1 METAK
6 KYMRRGIPYLA
17 VIFMVLWQWPIW
29 QHTAWAAGGVHGFS
43 VESIQQA
50 GVRDTAFAEAI
61 FDSISAHIADGS
73 YSISPGDST
82 EKILL
87 EYGAHTAQAEI
98 DAQGREIR
106 DISGIWLLRHA
117 TRIDL
122 SDNQIQ
128 DLSPLKRDMSIEE
141 QANYFAATEIVLT
154 GNPICRVPEQLIG
167 FTAGCYRLDEKIT
180 IPVSLS
186 YRNDEAERR
195 LLLHYFEEPGGR
207 PTEKAVAFRNREEA
221 ESLHSIEQAYPLSF
235 SMTARY
241 LQREGTEAQLQLQWS
256 MPLDV
261 RFMREFE
268 DVIYEKTL
276 GSIELTATTEE
287 GEPLPGICY
296 RIWQV
301 DSGREIRNADGGA
314 DYITDVTGRIY
325 IANLEAGTYRIEQR
339 NRKPGYEARRRSFQV
354 VIRDA
359 RQGAEIPEKEA
370 QCSGLPKRYVLTD
383 DMKNIRFLN
392 RGEVQGIE
400 TEEDTA
406 VFQQAE
412 ALNCDGFLSDRG
424 YVELLKGELPYKEG
438 YGLLPGSRVSIY
450 EDETLLGSY
459 SHPTEAK
466 QVLNRRIQEQG
477 LRRDSRRI
485 RVEEALFY
493 DGGCQKV
500 NATLSRSEDSEI
512 HRIVVKKSWRG
523 AATPSE
529 AYFRPV
535 LRRNGEV
542 VAVLG
547 TVKAVNAENG
557 WEVSWNLLQATPADA
572 RRGLIR
578 RASMTDA
585 EREEEFRE
593 DAELLNDS
601 GDTDGQI
608 SVEEVDI
615 PAGWTPEYQ
624 AFRRIGDSA
633 YFDVTNRKEKSV
645 RIDRFFSRGQ
655 DATNAKRR
663 ERQPERLR
671 RTERATEEVK
681 EQAEPTKQQEVKRE
695 EVKPQEARQ
704 EVQKADAPPGRADES
719 HRQIQAEKRETATLA
734 YLPWAE
740 IRSCKVKKT
749 QGHVPGRQL
758 VLAGTG
764 ERTQRTVLRRLP
776 HTGEIAEKQGI
787 WFHLAILWSLAML
800 LRALHMI
807 ARQH

>member
-17 VIFMVLWQWPIW
+17 VIFMVLWQWPVW
-29 QHTAWAAGGVHGFS
+29 QHTAWAAGGGHGFS

-61 FDSISAHIADGS
+61 YDSISAHIADGS
-73 YSISPGDST
+73 YSVSPGDST

-87 EYGAHTAQAEI
+87 EYGAYTAQAEI
-98 DAQGREIR
+98 DAQGRGIR

-117 TRIDL
+117 TRINL
-122 SDNQIQ
+122 SDNRIQ

-154 GNPICRVPEQLIG
+154 GNPIRRVPEQMIG
-167 FTAGCYRLDEKIT
+167 FTAGNYRVDEIIT
-180 IPVSLS
+180 VPVSLS
-186 YRNDEAERR
+186 YRNEAAERR

-207 PTEKAVAFRNREEA
+207 PTEKAVVFRNREEA
-221 ESLHSIEQAYPLSF
+221 EILHSIERAYPLSF
-235 SMTARY
+235 SVTARY
-241 LQREGTEAQLQLQWS
+241 LQQEGAEARLQLQWS

-268 DVIYEKTL
+268 DAVYEKTL

-296 RIWQV
+296 RIWQA
-301 DSGREIRNADGGA
+301 DSGREILNTDGGA
-314 DYITDVTGRIY
+314 DYITDEKGRIY
-325 IANLEAGTYRIEQR
+325 IANLEAGTYRIEQQSR
-339 NRKPGYEARRRSFQV
+339 ESGYEARRRSFQV

-359 RQGAEIPEKEA
+359 RQGAGIPEKEKL
-370 QCSGLPKRYVLTD
+370 CSGLPKSYALTGD
-383 DMKNIRFLN
+383 VKNIRFLN
-392 RGEVQGIE
+392 RGEIQGIE
-400 TEEDTA
+400 TETDTA
-406 VFQQAE
+406 VLQQAE
-412 ALNCDGFLSDRG
+412 VLNCDGFLSDLG

-438 YGLLPGSRVSIY
+438 YELLPGSRVSIY
-450 EDETLLGSY
+450 EDGTLLGSY
-459 SHPTEAK
+459 AHPTEAK
-466 QVLNRRIQEQG
+466 QVLNRRIREQD
-477 LRRDSRRI
+477 LQRDSRRI
-485 RVEEALFY
+485 RVVEALFY
-493 DGGCQKV
+493 DGGCQRV
-500 NATLSRSEDSEI
+500 NAIFSRPGNSEI

-547 TVKAVNAENG
+547 AVKTVNAANG
-557 WEVSWNLLQATPADA
+557 WEVSWNLQATSSDA
-572 RRGLIR
+572 RRGSMQ
-578 RASMTDA
+578 RASMADA

-593 DAELLNDS
+593 DAELLHDS

-608 SVEEVDI
+608 GVEEVDI
-615 PAGWTPEYQ
+615 PAGWKPEYR

-633 YFDVTNRKEKSV
+633 YFDVTNRKETLAG
-645 RIDRFFSRGQ
+645 IDRFFSRGENT
-655 DATNAKRR
+655 ANAKRP
-663 ERQPERLR
+663 ERQPELLR
-671 RTERATEEVK
+671 RTEDATEK
-681 EQAEPTKQQEVKRE
+681 KQAEPTKQPEVKHE

-704 EVQKADAPPGRADES
+704 EVQKADARSGREDEP
-719 HRQIQAEKRETATLA
+719 HRQKQAEKRETATIA

-740 IRSCKVKKT
+740 IGSCKVKKT
-749 QGHVPGRQL
+749 QGQVPGRQL
-758 VLAGTG
+758 VLAGMG

-776 HTGEIAEKQGI
+776 HTGETVAKQVV

-800 LRALHMI
+800 LRALHMV

>member
-17 VIFMVLWQWPIW
+17 VIFMVLWQWPVW
-29 QHTAWAAGGVHGFS
+29 QHTAWAAGGGNGFS

-50 GVRDTAFAEAI
+50 GVRDAAFAKAI
-61 FDSISAHIADGS
+61 FDSISSHIADGS
-73 YSISPGDST
+73 YSVSPGDST

-87 EYGAHTAQAEI
+87 EYGAHTAEAEI
-98 DAQGREIR
+98 DARGREIR
-106 DISGIWLLRHA
+106 DISGIRLLRHA

-128 DLSPLKRDMSIEE
+128 DLSPLKRDMRIEE

-154 GNPICRVPEQLIG
+154 GNPIHRVPEQMMG
-167 FTAGCYRLDEKIT
+167 FIAGCYRLDEKIT
-180 IPVSLS
+180 VPVSLS
-186 YRNDEAERR
+186 YRNDDAERR

-207 PTEKAVAFRNREEA
+207 PTEKAVVFRNREEA
-221 ESLHSIEQAYPLSF
+221 EILHSIEQAYPLPF
-235 SMTARY
+235 SVTARY
-241 LQREGTEAQLQLQWS
+241 LQREGTEARLQLQWS

-268 DVIYEKTL
+268 DAVYEKTL

-287 GEPLPGICY
+287 GEPLPGIYY
-296 RIWQV
+296 RIWQA
-301 DSGREIRNADGGA
+301 DSGREILSTDGSA
-314 DYITDVTGRIY
+314 DYITDGKGRIY

-339 NRKPGYEARRRSFQV
+339 NRKPGYEARQSSFQV

-359 RQGAEIPEKEA
+359 RQSAGIPEKEA
-370 QCSGLPKRYVLTD
+370 QCSGLPKSYALTGNV
-383 DMKNIRFLN
+383 KNIRFLN
-392 RGEVQGIE
+392 RGEMQGIE

-406 VFQQAE
+406 VLQPAD
-412 ALNCDGFLSDRG
+412 ALNCDGFLSDLG

-438 YGLLPGSRVSIY
+438 YELLPGSRVSIY

-459 SHPTEAK
+459 AHPTEAK
-466 QVLNRRIQEQG
+466 QVLNRRIREQD

-485 RVEEALFY
+485 RVVEALFY
-493 DGGCQKV
+493 DGGCQRV
-500 NATLSRSEDSEI
+500 NAIFSRPEDSEI
-512 HRIVVKKSWRG
+512 RRIVVKKRWHG

-547 TVKAVNAENG
+547 AVKAVNADNG
-557 WEVSWNLLQATPADA
+557 WEVGWNLQATPSDA
-572 RRGLIR
+572 RRR
-578 RASMTDA
+578 TMQRASMADA

-601 GDTDGQI
+601 NDAGGQI
-608 SVEEVDI
+608 GVEEVDI

-633 YFDVTNRKEKSV
+633 YFEVTNRKEISV
-645 RIDRFFSRGQ
+645 GINRFFSRGQ
-655 DATNAKRR
+655 DAANAKRG
-663 ERQPERLR
+663 ERQPELLR
-671 RTERATEEVK
+671 RTERAAEEVN
-681 EQAEPTKQQEVKRE
+681 EQTDPTKQQEVKRK
-695 EVKPQEARQ
+695 EVKPQEVRQ
-704 EVQKADAPPGRADES
+704 EAQIQDARPGREDEP
-719 HRQIQAEKRETATLA
+719 HRQVQAEKRETATPA

-749 QGHVPGRQL
+749 QGQLQGRQL
-758 VLAGTG
+758 VLAGAG

-776 HTGEIAEKQGI
+776 HTGETAAKQGV

>member
-17 VIFMVLWQWPIW
+17 VIFMVLWQWPVW
-29 QHTAWAAGGVHGFS
+29 QHTAWAAGGGHGFS

-87 EYGAHTAQAEI
+87 EYGSHTAQAEI
-98 DAQGREIR
+98 DAHGREIR

-154 GNPICRVPEQLIG
+154 ENPICRVPEQMIG
-167 FTAGCYRLDEKIT
+167 FIAGCYRLDEKIT
-180 IPVSLS
+180 VPVLLS

-221 ESLHSIEQAYPLSF
+221 EILHSIEQAYPLPF
-235 SMTARY
+235 SVTARY
-241 LQREGTEAQLQLQWS
+241 MRREGTEAQLQLQWS

-268 DVIYEKTL
+268 DVMYEKTL

-287 GEPLPGICY
+287 GKPLPGIYY
-296 RIWQV
+296 RIWQA

-314 DYITDVTGRIY
+314 DYITDVKGRIY

-339 NRKPGYEARRRSFQV
+339 NRKPGYEAHRRSFQV

-359 RQGAEIPEKEA
+359 RQGDGIPEKEA
-370 QCSGLPKRYVLTD
+370 RCSGLPKSYALTGNV
-383 DMKNIRFLN
+383 KNIRFLN
-392 RGEVQGIE
+392 RGELQGIE
-400 TEEDTA
+400 TETDTA
-406 VFQQAE
+406 VLQQAE
-412 ALNCDGFLSDRG
+412 VLNCDGFLSDLG

-438 YGLLPGSRVSIY
+438 YELLPGSRVSIY

-466 QVLNRRIQEQG
+466 QTLNRRIQEQD

-485 RVEEALFY
+485 RVAEALFY
-493 DGGCQKV
+493 DGGCQSV
-500 NATLSRSEDSEI
+500 NATFSSPEDSEI

-547 TVKAVNAENG
+547 AVKAVNADNG
-557 WEVSWNLLQATPADA
+557 WEVSWNLQATPSDA
-572 RRGLIR
+572 RRGSMQ
-578 RASMTDA
+578 RASMADA

-601 GDTDGQI
+601 SDAGGQI
-608 SVEEVDI
+608 GVEEVDI
-615 PAGWTPEYQ
+615 PVGWTPEYQ

-633 YFDVTNRKEKSV
+633 YFDVTNRQETSIG
-645 RIDRFFSRGQ
+645 IDRFFSRGQ
-655 DATNAKRR
+655 DTTNAKRR
-663 ERQPERLR
+663 EKQPELLR

-681 EQAEPTKQQEVKRE
+681 MQAEPTQQQEVKRE
-695 EVKPQEARQ
+695 EVKPQETRQ
-704 EVQKADAPPGRADES
+704 EVQKADARSGRADEP
-719 HRQIQAEKRETATLA
+719 HRQKQAEKRETATPI

-749 QGHVPGRQL
+749 QGQVAGRQL

-776 HTGEIAEKQGI
+776 HTGETAAKQEV

-800 LRALHMI
+800 LRALHMV